1 MSEYRKRRRI
11 RKKEAKRLEE
21 EIRESAGSSPF
32 SYKDDVDIAEM
43 GDIGLIFSKGV
54 VVGLIIEGRAFPS
67 IRGMLIENPEK
78 RYVTVDMGAVKFLY
92 NGADVMAPGI
102 VDADPEIAEG
112 DIVWVREERHGRP
125 LLVGKAL
132 MSGKEMVESKSGKA
146 VKTIHY
152 VGDKIWKID
161 EQS

>member
-11 RKKEAKRLEE
+11 RKKEAKKLEE
-21 EIRESAGSSPF
+21 GITESAGSSPF

-43 GDIGLIFSKGV
+43 GDIGLIFSGGV
-54 VVGLIIEGRAFPS
+54 VVGLIIEGKPFPS
-67 IRGMLIENPEK
+67 LRGILLRTPEK
-78 RYVTVDMGAVKFLY
+78 RHVTVDMGAVKFLY

-102 VDADPEIAEG
+102 VDADRQIEVG

-125 LLVGKAL
+125 MIVGKAL
-132 MSGKEMVESKSGKA
+132 MSGEEMLESNRGKA

-152 VGDKIWKID
+152 VGDRIWKID
-161 EQS
+161 E